1 MAGDKDASP
10 EGAPEAPG
18 GTPGEGAETSRD
30 GGPAATE
37 AQEREAASAA
47 EAPDG
52 EAPVASEAR
61 EGEDEEA
68 GEPTEPA
75 APAAPAN
82 ENADAVAPEQ
92 SLEAQI
98 SELKDRLLRAVAE
111 VENTRRRA
119 ERERLETSKY
129 AVSAFAR
136 DVLPVADNLRR
147 ALEAAAPEARDD
159 ETGLGSLLAGVEMT
173 ERELLSAL
181 ERHSIS
187 AINPMGEKFDH
198 NFHQVMFE
206 VPGTG
211 EPAGTI
217 VQVMQTGYLIAD
229 RLLRPA
235 MVGVAKNES
244 PEEPGEHIDTTV

>member
-10 EGAPEAPG
+10 EAAPEAPG

-30 GGPAATE
+30 GGAAATE

-52 EAPVASEAR
+52 EAPVVSEAR

-147 ALEAAAPEARDD
+147 ALEAAAPEVRDD